1 MGTAGLFHLVLLG
14 LGLWFFNLSNVLFGA
29 QTFAGWLASSA
40 FIAATVL
47 GGRLLL
53 RNNLAA
59 LPVAGESSAVV
70 ENP

>member
-1 MGTAGLFHLVLLG
+1 MDTAGLFHLVMLG
-14 LGLWFFNLSNVLFGA
+14 LELWFFNLSNVQFGA
-29 QTFAGWLASSA
+29 QTFAGSLDSSA

-53 RNNLAA
+53 GNNLAP
-59 LPVAGESSAVV
+59 LPVAGECSAVV